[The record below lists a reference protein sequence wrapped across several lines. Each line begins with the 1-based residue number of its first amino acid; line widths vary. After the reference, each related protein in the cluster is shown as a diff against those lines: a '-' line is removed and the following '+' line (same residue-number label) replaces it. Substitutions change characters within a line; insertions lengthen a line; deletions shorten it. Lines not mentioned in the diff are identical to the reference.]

1 MGAPRFLGPIALWK
15 GSAEQKITQSA
26 SAGPPESA
34 GPAGYTAFA
43 MGLIRHCEIKI
54 TQPRGPTNQQVTFSS
69 YKNCNTVGTVSFISY
84 QSPTGTVSFISEL
97 YGGNISDKEIT
108 KRSGILD
115 LMERGDEIMADQ
127 GFLIEDLVRPHGN
140 SGIAR
145 VDQLPGHQVALYKL
159 NMEIC
164 RHDIYFGGLAYTLV
178 QIFKVMN
185 IFARARPSIARV
197 GPGLATPLHGTV
209 LP

>member
-1 MGAPRFLGPIALWK
+1 
-15 GSAEQKITQSA
+15 
-26 SAGPPESA
+26 
-34 GPAGYTAFA
+34 

-69 YKNCNTVGTVSFISY
+69 YKNCNTVGTVSFISYQSPTGTVSFISY

-159 NMEIC
+159 NMKIC

-178 QIFKVMN
+178 QIFKIMN